1 MGERGGRP
9 VLPFDMRRRMLL
21 SMGEVEAVEDVG
33 DEVAGDEMEG
43 VILGTS
49 SFLENDLDVDLFV
62 KEVVL
67 LRTFS
72 LLRRDAPPCL
82 DNVRRLTPRAIV
94 LMPSLQSLL
103 SLLSLLVVLDSL

>member
-9 VLPFDMRRRMLL
+9 VLPFDMRRRMLLL

-43 VILGTS
+43 VILGTTCS
-49 SFLENDLDVDLFV
+49 SFLEKDLDVGLFV

-67 LRTFS
+67 LQ
-72 LLRRDAPPCL
+72 
-82 DNVRRLTPRAIV
+82 
-94 LMPSLQSLL
+94 M
-103 SLLSLLVVLDSL
+103 